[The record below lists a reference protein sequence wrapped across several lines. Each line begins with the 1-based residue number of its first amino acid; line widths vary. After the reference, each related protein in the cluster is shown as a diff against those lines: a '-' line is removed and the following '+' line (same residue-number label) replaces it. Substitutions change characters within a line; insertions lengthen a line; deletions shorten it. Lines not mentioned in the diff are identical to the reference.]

1 MRIRKKSW
9 RERAFETVPVFVI
22 VGMGIAGVL
31 LAMNVLVTAV
41 PIQVDQATP
50 TPVPTVSFPA
60 APSAVIAIP
69 TRPIYTPAPT
79 ASLPST
85 PPTIVRSVV
94 SQKDTAG
101 VWVVYL
107 TYPAFVDGT
116 TPWASPMDAAILDDL
131 QTRADQFE
139 TGPASNRQAAGKVN
153 SLKGTFT
160 TDLLTPALASFTLT
174 FEDDTTPGLTSKTVE
189 TISYDLGTGQQL
201 AFEDVFSDSQVALS
215 ALSAQAPPLLQ
226 TQLGAQYDPMAV
238 LGGTSASLSNYRG
251 WSLTPAGLRVTFGEA
266 QVADAQA
273 GLPSIVVPWS
283 ALESALV
290 TDGPVAHLAGL
301 Y

>member
-1 MRIRKKSW
+1 MHGDRVVHS
-9 RERAFETVPVFVI
+9 
-22 VGMGIAGVL
+22 
-31 LAMNVLVTAV
+31 LAQLVDRNPEA
-41 PIQVDQATP
+41 
-50 TPVPTVSFPA
+50 
-60 APSAVIAIP
+60 
-69 TRPIYTPAPT
+69 
-79 ASLPST
+79 
-85 PPTIVRSVV
+85 
-94 SQKDTAG
+94 
-101 VWVVYL
+101 
-107 TYPAFVDGT
+107 
-116 TPWASPMDAAILDDL
+116 
-131 QTRADQFE
+131 
-139 TGPASNRQAAGKVN
+139 
-153 SLKGTFT
+153 T